1 MADTKISELTELE
14 SVAGADLLAVI
25 DDPAG
30 TPVTKKA
37 TVANVGAAI
46 QLDNLAATDDNT
58 DLNATATKHGLA
70 LKVSGTAGTMLVSDG
85 TNQKYID
92 RDFNIVLGV
101 GSGAAAVTTA
111 DEIFPVVVPVDCAIE
126 GVTVLADQSGS
137 IVVDLWKDT
146 YANYPPTDADTITA
160 SAPPTLSSAIKS
172 TDTTLTGWTKTMTK
186 GDVLWGNVDSATTVQ
201 WALVV
206 LHCRA
211 TATA

>member
-1 MADTKISELTELE
+1 MADSKITELTELT
-14 SVAGADLLAVI
+14 SVVATDLLAVI

-30 TPVTKKA
+30 TPITKKA
-37 TVANVGAAI
+37 TVANVGAAV
-46 QLDNLAATDDNT
+46 QLDNLAAPDDNT
-58 DLNATATKHGLA
+58 DLNATSTKHGLA
-70 LKVSGTAGTMLVSDG
+70 LKVSSTVGDMLISDG
-85 TNQKYID
+85 TYQKYIN
-92 RDFNIVLGV
+92 RDFNLVLGV
-101 GSGAAAVTTA
+101 GSGAVAVTTA
-111 DEIFPVVVPVDCAIE
+111 DEILPVVVPVDCAIE

-172 TDTTLTGWTKTMTK
+172 TDSTLTGWTKTLTK